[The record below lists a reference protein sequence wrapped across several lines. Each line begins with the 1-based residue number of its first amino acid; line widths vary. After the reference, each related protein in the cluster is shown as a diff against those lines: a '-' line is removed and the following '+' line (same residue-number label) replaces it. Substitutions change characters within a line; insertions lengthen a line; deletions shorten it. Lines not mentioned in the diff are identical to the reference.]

1 MDIRNEKGII
11 LNSASKRERYNTL
24 LNAEIWLN
32 RYRDSRA
39 LDAFGIKDNVMAL
52 LCNIGWNDF
61 VGEPHYTFETTTLE
75 FMSTICFVQDREN
88 STVSFSLGK
97 VEYNMSLTEF
107 CDKMGF
113 ANTGFIHVSRN
124 PVNMPQNYDQHEFWS
139 QITGRDHFESKNA
152 KLV

>member
-1 MDIRNEKGII
+1 
-11 LNSASKRERYNTL
+11 LNG
-24 LNAEIWLN
+24 EIWQN
-32 RYRDSRA
+32 RYPDSRA
-39 LDAFGIKDNVMAL
+39 LDALGIKDNVMAL

-75 FMSTICFVQDREN
+75 FMSTICFVQDREK

-113 ANTGFIHVSRN
+113 ASTGFIHVSRN
-124 PVNMPQNYDQHEFWS
+124 SVNMPQNYDQHEFWS

-152 KLV
+152 KASMIHNPVFRYLHRVMACTILGRP